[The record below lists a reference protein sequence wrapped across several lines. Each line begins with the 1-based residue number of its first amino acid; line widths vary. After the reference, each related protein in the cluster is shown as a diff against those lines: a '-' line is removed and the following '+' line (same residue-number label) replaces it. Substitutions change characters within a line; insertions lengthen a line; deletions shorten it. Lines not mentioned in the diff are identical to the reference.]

1 MSDPNQPQQP
11 DPAQPGPT
19 PPGPPP
25 PQPQY
30 GQQPPQYGQP
40 QYGAPQYP
48 PPGQPPYGAPQYP
61 QQPGYPPPGQPY
73 GSPPPPAYPYA
84 SWWSRVGAYLLDRIV
99 VPLPGYLLAGLGA
112 FIAFKDAR
120 SVTTTYSGD
129 YYYDSD
135 SELTNVNGV
144 GIAIMVAG
152 ILLALALLVWNMVF
166 RQGNTGQT
174 LGKKWLSISVVREA
188 DGRPLGPGMAFVRWL
203 LLWILGD
210 LCFLNFLWP
219 LWDPRHR
226 CWHDMLVTSV
236 VIKGA
241 VTAPQ

>member
-11 DPAQPGPT
+11 DPAQPGQT
-19 PPGPPP
+19 P

-40 QYGAPQYP
+40 QYGQPQY
-48 PPGQPPYGAPQYP
+48 GQPQQGQPQYGAPQYP

-99 VPLPGYLLAGLGA
+99 VPLPGYLIAGLGA
-112 FIAFKDAR
+112 LIAFKDSE
-120 SVTTTYSGD
+120 SVTTYSGD
-129 YYYDSD
+129 YYGPYSD
-135 SELTNVNGV
+135 TELTNVNGA

-174 LGKKWLSISVVREA
+174 LGKKWLGISVVREA

-203 LLWILGD
+203 MLWFLGD

-226 CWHDMLVTSV
+226 CWHDMLLSSV
-236 VIKGA
+236 VVKGA
-241 VTAPQ
+241 VAVPR